1 MHLRQVDAN
10 LRLNHI
16 HIAKWFYNVNF
27 KTLTRRSI

>member
-1 MHLRQVDAN
+1 MQSGQVDAN

-16 HIAKWFYNVNF
+16 HIAKWFYDVNF